1 MARSMTGFGVGR
13 AGDQAL
19 GIVAE
24 ARSVNNR
31 FLDLSLRLPRTLS
44 QFEGEVRD
52 LVRKRVERGR
62 VTLAVTE
69 EWSGESTGD
78 VKLDRAKALN
88 YANLLRELQ
97 ALTEVPGE
105 VRLEHLLQLNDLFI
119 PASDEEYHRRLWGF
133 AKEAIES
140 ALIEMNASQLREG
153 DVLTRDMLERIASI
167 KDGAAQIRN
176 LAVGQTAEYRRRLTA
191 RLEDMLGDARLDR
204 TRLENEIAIAADRLD
219 ISEEIV
225 RLGSHLDLFDST
237 LKRDGAVGKTL
248 GFVLQ
253 EMGREV
259 NTIASKS
266 WMVEIAQIAVGMKET
281 LEQVREQVQNIE

>member
-13 AGDQAL
+13 AGDQTL

-44 QFEGEVRD
+44 QFEGEVRE

-69 EWSGESTGD
+69 EWSGESNGD

-97 ALTEVPGE
+97 TLAEIPGE
-105 VRLEHLLQLNDLFI
+105 VKLEHLLQIGDLFI
-119 PASDEEYHRRLWGF
+119 PAADEEYHRRLWGF
-133 AKEAIES
+133 AKEAIEA
-140 ALIEMNASQLREG
+140 ALIEMNASQHREG
-153 DVLTRDMLERIASI
+153 DILTRDMLERIATI
-167 KDGAAQIRN
+167 KAGAAQIRN
-176 LAVGQTAEYRRRLTA
+176 LAAGQTAEYRRRLTS
-191 RLEDMLGDARLDR
+191 RLEEILGDARLDR

-219 ISEEIV
+219 ITEEIV
-225 RLGSHLDLFDST
+225 RLASHLDLFDST

>member
-1 MARSMTGFGVGR
+1 MTGFGVGR